1 MTAIDYI
8 KQAYDIT
15 DRMSVSGGAVEQM
28 AALRHALREAYKDL
42 TTPAP
47 DETKEAMDE

>member
-1 MTAIDYI
+1 MTTADYI

-28 AALRHALREAYKDL
+28 AALRQALRDAYRTAKER
-42 TTPAP
+42 
-47 DETKEAMDE
+47 DEDATD